1 MTGKS
6 MRKMYHDVKKEL
18 DVGRIE
24 YLMKEVSPASN
35 KEGDA
40 AASSSADVNTSH
52 ANKTEM
58 RRLLESMKKSAR
70 DIDTASQNM

>member
-24 YLMKEVSPASN
+24 HLMKEVSPATN
-35 KEGDA
+35 QEA
-40 AASSSADVNTSH
+40 AASSSEVNTSQ

-70 DIDTASQNM
+70 DIDSTSQ